1 MSTVLCMW
9 SGGKDSS
16 YATYLHLL
24 ERDNVVVLH
33 YTPYF
38 TDDIPL
44 ITKVHH
50 EFILCTEDLFSSM
63 GATVINVRGESYV
76 DHCLTP
82 RSRGENKGLI
92 RGFPVP
98 IPQKCS
104 FAHVKVEALS
114 SVDVGYYDY
123 KDIGICIDETD
134 RLSQLTP
141 LKRSILAERNI
152 TELEC
157 FDMCRSLNLLSPHYK
172 YSFRDGCALC
182 AHASKLVRSIWLR
195 DYPEAISIILDLQ
208 DRIYSEL
215 GDRPE
220 SYPLRYR
227 ELFFPR
233 DQLTLFTNFTLQ
245 PSDFVI

>member
-9 SGGKDSS
+9 SGGKDST

-24 ERDNVVVLH
+24 ERDNVFVLH

-44 ITKVHH
+44 ITKEHYD
-50 EFILCTEDLFSSM
+50 FILRTEDLFSSM
-63 GATVINVRGESYV
+63 GATVINVCGQPYY
-76 DHCLTP
+76 DFCLTK
-82 RSRGENKGLI
+82 RKFGKNKGLI

-104 FAHVKVEALS
+104 FAHVKKDALN
-114 SVDVGYYDY
+114 SVDLGHYDY
-123 KDIGICIDETD
+123 KDIGICIDEVD

-141 LKRSILAERNI
+141 VKRSILAERNI
-152 TELEC
+152 TESEC
-157 FDMCRSLNLLSPHYK
+157 FLNCRNLSLLSPHYQ
-172 YSFRDGCALC
+172 YSSRDGCGLC
-182 AHASKLVRSIWLR
+182 PHASKLERSIWLR
-195 DYPEAISIILDLQ
+195 DYPQAIPIILDLQ
-208 DRIYSEL
+208 DRIYFEL
-215 GDRPE
+215 GDRAE

-233 DQLTLFTNFTLQ
+233 DQLTIFTNFTLQ
-245 PSDFVI
+245 PTFDI